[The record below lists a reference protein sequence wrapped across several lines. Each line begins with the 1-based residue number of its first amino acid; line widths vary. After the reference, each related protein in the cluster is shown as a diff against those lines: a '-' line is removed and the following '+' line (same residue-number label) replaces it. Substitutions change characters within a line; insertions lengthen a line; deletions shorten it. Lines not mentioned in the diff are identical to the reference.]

1 MSWSSNRPL
10 ETLEKCSILFKVKSK
25 IPDFERGKARILT
38 TPTIHRGRHP
48 YPEGFRGLEF
58 EPDAA
63 CPAIAIGGGGRL
75 GKRGRFSKVLTR
87 SWKEETSLYPMIGK
101 VIKGIFG
108 SKNERELKRMAPLV
122 DAINQLE
129 PDYQA
134 LTDEDLQAKTQE
146 FKERHAKG
154 ETLDE
159 LLPEAFAAVREASV
173 RVLGMRHFD
182 VQLIGGIVLH
192 EGKIAEMKTGE
203 GKTLAATLP
212 LYLNALTE
220 RGAHLVTVNDY
231 LAKRDAE
238 WMGGIYNFL
247 GLSVGVIVHGISDEE
262 RKKSYR
268 CDITYGTNNEFG
280 FDYLRDNMKFS
291 LEDYVQRDFHYAIVD
306 EVDSILIDES
316 RTPLIISGPVE
327 HSENKIYT
335 EVKPLVINL
344 KRHQGTVIR
353 SILKDVRIRLQDE
366 DYGDRTIEML
376 LQVKRGDPK
385 NPVYLDIIAKNQS
398 FKKEIDRTESIL
410 RSQKV
415 LSELDQDLYCI
426 IDERDN
432 SVELTEKGIKLVS
445 TAGLGDFVLPDLDDE
460 SHNVRTD
467 QSLSEDQK
475 AERLRDVE
483 DRYMRS
489 SELLHTTQ
497 QLIKAYWLFEKDV
510 HYVVKDGQVVIVD
523 EFTGR
528 MMPGRRW
535 SDGLHQAVEAKEGV
549 GVAGENQTLAT
560 VTFQNYFRMYE
571 KLAGMTGTADTEAA
585 EFESTYKLDVVVIP
599 TNKEMIRLDFPDA
612 IYKTEREKFKAVIE
626 EIKELYEKGQPVLV
640 GTISVEKSEMLSKML
655 KRAAIPHSVLNA
667 KHHEKE
673 AEIIAKAGQAKT
685 VTISTNMA
693 GRGTDIVLGEGVTAL
708 DGLHIL
714 GTERHESRRIDN
726 QLRGRSGR
734 QGDPGTSRFY
744 LSLEDDLL
752 RIFSSDRIASIMDRL
767 GMEEGQPIEHNLISK
782 AIENAQRKVESHHFD
797 IRKHLLE
804 YDDVMNKH
812 REIVYSLRKD
822 LLTDDG
828 AQDVIRSM
836 ADDKLQM
843 LVETFAD
850 PKGYPEDW
858 DIQGLREQVA
868 RLFGFLAKIGPE
880 DLGQEKFDHLKT
892 EDLIDLINEQV
903 QKSFEKREIRFGKEE
918 VRALEKIIV
927 LQIIDNQWVAHLQD
941 MEHMKEGIGLR
952 GYGQLDPLREYQ
964 KEGFALFEELMDRI
978 REETLSTLSRI
989 QITRKR
995 PEEEMPRRQKRAM
1008 HLSHGDDGGKPVT
1021 VKREGQ
1027 KIGRNAPCPCGSGKK
1042 YKKCCGAP
1050 K

>member
-1 MSWSSNRPL
+1 
-10 ETLEKCSILFKVKSK
+10 
-25 IPDFERGKARILT
+25 
-38 TPTIHRGRHP
+38 
-48 YPEGFRGLEF
+48 
-58 EPDAA
+58 
-63 CPAIAIGGGGRL
+63 
-75 GKRGRFSKVLTR
+75 
-87 SWKEETSLYPMIGK
+87 MIGK
-101 VIKGIFG
+101 IVKGIFG
-108 SKNERELKRMAPLV
+108 SKNERELKRLAPLV

-134 LTDEDLQAKTQE
+134 LTDADLQAKTLE

-247 GLSVGVIVHGISDEE
+247 GLSVGVIVHGMSDEE
-262 RKKSYR
+262 RRKSYR

-291 LEDYVQRDFHYAIVD
+291 LEDYAQRDFHYAIVD

-344 KRHQGTVIR
+344 KRNQGTIIR
-353 SILKDVRIRLQDE
+353 SILRDVRSRLQDE

-415 LSELDQDLYCI
+415 LSELDQDLYCV

-460 SHNVRTD
+460 SHNVRAD
-467 QSLSEDQK
+467 QSLSEEQK

-599 TNKEMIRLDFPDA
+599 TNKEMIRLDFPDM

-673 AEIIAKAGQAKT
+673 AEIIAQAGQAKT

-822 LLTDDG
+822 LLTGDG
-828 AQDVIRSM
+828 VQDVIGSM
-836 ADDKLQM
+836 ADEKVQM
-843 LVETFAD
+843 LVETFVD

-858 DIQGLREQVA
+858 DIQGLREHVA

-880 DLGQEKFDHLKT
+880 DLGQEKFDQLKT
-892 EDLIDLINEQV
+892 EDLIQLINEQV
-903 QKSFEKREIRFGKEE
+903 HESFEKREKRFGQEE
-918 VRALEKIIV
+918 VRTLEKVIM

-989 QITRKR
+989 QLMRKR
-995 PEEEMPRRQKRAM
+995 PEQEMPVRQKRAM